1 MIDLAPTTERTSAV
15 VAAVTDD
22 QLDAPT
28 PMDQPVR
35 VVIHHLLGLS
45 SAFCDAA
52 AKETGPTTSTPPAPA
67 DGPLP
72 DGWRSE
78 LEKRLFELPNA
89 WRSDGR
95 LVGMTMAGGVDL
107 PGEVCGLVAMDEVLL
122 HGWDVARATG
132 QPYQPT
138 DAECEA
144 VLPIV
149 TPDDQAPDGS
159 GATDLRDCRHRAR
172 GRTGLRPSARP
183 RRSRPELVR
192 GLRSWMR
199 TIGLLGGMSWESTA
213 IYYRLANEL
222 VRERLGGLHSARIL
236 MSSVDF
242 AEVEELQVTGQWDRA
257 GELLAVEAARLEAA
271 GADLL
276 VLCTNT
282 MHKVADAIEDAVAI
296 PLLHLGDVTA
306 AAVRAAGL
314 DTVGLLGTAFT
325 MSQDFYRGR
334 LESHGLQVLVPD
346 EDDQALVHRVI
357 YDELCQGVVR
367 EESRAAYV
375 EVVERL
381 LSRGAQGIILGCTE
395 IEMLIGP
402 DDLPVPS
409 FPTTSIHVAAA
420 VDAALD

>member
-1 MIDLAPTTERTSAV
+1 
-15 VAAVTDD
+15 
-22 QLDAPT
+22 
-28 PMDQPVR
+28 
-35 VVIHHLLGLS
+35 
-45 SAFCDAA
+45 
-52 AKETGPTTSTPPAPA
+52 
-67 DGPLP
+67 
-72 DGWRSE
+72 
-78 LEKRLFELPNA
+78 
-89 WRSDGR
+89 
-95 LVGMTMAGGVDL
+95 
-107 PGEVCGLVAMDEVLL
+107 
-122 HGWDVARATG
+122 
-132 QPYQPT
+132 
-138 DAECEA
+138 
-144 VLPIV
+144 
-149 TPDDQAPDGS
+149 
-159 GATDLRDCRHRAR
+159 
-172 GRTGLRPSARP
+172 
-183 RRSRPELVR
+183 
-192 GLRSWMR
+192 MR

-282 MHKVADAIEDAVAI
+282 MHKVADAIEDAVGI

-306 AAVRAAGL
+306 AAVRTAGL

-381 LSRGAQGIILGCTE
+381 RLPRRPGHHPGLHRDRDVDRAGRPARPLVPDHQHPRRGSRGRGAGL
-395 IEMLIGP
+395 
-402 DDLPVPS
+402 S
-409 FPTTSIHVAAA
+409 
-420 VDAALD
+420 VDSRD